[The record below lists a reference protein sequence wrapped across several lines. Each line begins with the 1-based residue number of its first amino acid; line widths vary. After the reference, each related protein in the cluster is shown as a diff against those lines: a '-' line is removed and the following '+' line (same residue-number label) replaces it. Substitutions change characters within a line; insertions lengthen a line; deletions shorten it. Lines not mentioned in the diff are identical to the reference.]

1 MQYSQQRGLA
11 GYFTKEDYVYA
22 QMMEPNER
30 WTVDQAEHRL
40 YALLEDGIVEEKT
53 STENLGGKA
62 TVLRI
67 TKKEEPASGDLTA
80 ITVGQLEEIIG
91 SGLSFAKLVPAAGE
105 WTLRDANTSENTFHL
120 IEHSNLID
128 ANTLCGVYGEWT
140 KCLLNAYDEEQNY
153 FLIADEMDNGI
164 TDEQWNEYRKQSAQD
179 RDFNA
184 PKPEPPKPTKIP
196 TMLWTRCNCVSFGN
210 MKLCQQCMSK
220 FTSSGDLEK

>member
-1 MQYSQQRGLA
+1 MAATG
-11 GYFTKEDYVYA
+11 
-22 QMMEPNER
+22 
-30 WTVDQAEHRL
+30 
-40 YALLEDGIVEEKT
+40 VEEETT

-62 TVLRI
+62 TVIRI
-67 TKKEEPASGDLTA
+67 TKEKPAPEDLTA
-80 ITVGQLEEIIG
+80 ISLRQLAKIIG
-91 SGLSFAKLVPAAGE
+91 SGLSFAKLVPVGE
-105 WTLRDANTSENTFHL
+105 WTVRDVNTSENTFHL

-128 ANTLCGVYGEWT
+128 ANTLCGINGEWT
-140 KCLLNAYDEEQNY
+140 KCLLNADNEEQNY
-153 FLIADEMDNGI
+153 FLIAEEMDDGI

-220 FTSSGDLEK
+220 FTISGDLEK